1 MSKDKL
7 QNLLMLTSGLG
18 GDNEI
23 IFKIIYQRVIVSR
36 IFWWQE
42 KKKKLTTLLTLQ

>member
-1 MSKDKL
+1 MNKDKL
-7 QNLLMLTSGLG
+7 QNLLMLTSGFG

-23 IFKIIYQRVIVSR
+23 IFKILCQRIIVSR

-42 KKKKLTTLLTLQ
+42 KNNKLLC